1 MRSALFT
8 AIPFVGHLN
17 PLLRQAE
24 ELARRGWRC
33 GVATMSEARPH
44 IERKARGVDFVDLGP
59 LGPLAQQIRQVEEE
73 VSREPSFMK
82 GTWRIM
88 RSVNAQWVPMYDGL
102 LAALRRHRPDVLI
115 VDFASAAGI
124 DAGEVEGIPVILNNA
139 DLLPSISVKLLP
151 PADHVPR
158 LFSGISI
165 TQIGPGRRA
174 LSAAL
179 RVVAPH
185 VLALTFGRELNAVR
199 ATRGRPPIEVN
210 TWHKGRLILVDGAFG
225 LEYRRPLPP
234 NVQMVGPMLPEE
246 IEPLPEEYQ
255 RWLEQGPP
263 VVYVNLG
270 TLAMALR
277 EQLAKMVEAFGGE
290 EYRVLWVLRK
300 PLHAL
305 LPEPLPGNLRV
316 IEWGPSPIS
325 ILSHP
330 NVRVFVSHCG
340 INSVH
345 ESLYAGTP
353 IVGIPML
360 ADQRDMG
367 ARVVDAGVGLC
378 LDKTRFTAGELR
390 RAISRV
396 MHEDSFRSPIPAIQA
411 SFRLAGGV
419 SRAAD
424 LIRAM
429 RRTGARARR

>member
-1 MRSALFT
+1 MRYALFT

-24 ELARRGWRC
+24 ELTRRGWRC
-33 GVATMSEARPH
+33 AVATMSEARPH
-44 IERKARGVDFVDLGP
+44 IEGKAEGVEFVDLGP
-59 LGPLAQQIRQVEEE
+59 LGPLAQKYRQIEDE
-73 VSREPSFMK
+73 VSREPNFMK

-88 RSVNAQWVPMYDGL
+88 RGVNAQWAPTYDGL
-102 LAALRRHRPDVLI
+102 LAALRRDRPDVMI

-124 DAGEVEGIPVILNNA
+124 DAGETEGIPVILNNA
-139 DLLPSISVKLLP
+139 DLLPVISVKLLP

-158 LFSGISI
+158 LFSGMSI
-165 TQIGPGRRA
+165 KKIGPGQKA

-179 RVVAPH
+179 RRVAPH
-185 VLALTFGRELNAVR
+185 LVALTFGRELNALR
-199 ATRGRPPIEVN
+199 ATRGLPPVDVSL
-210 TWHKGRLILVDGAFG
+210 WHKDRLILVDGAFG
-225 LEYRRPLPP
+225 LEYSRPLPP

-246 IEPLPEEYQ
+246 IEPRPEDYQ
-255 RWLEQGPP
+255 RWLAQGPP

-270 TLAMALR
+270 TLAMAPR
-277 EQLAKMVEAFGGE
+277 EQLAKMVEAFGGGE
-290 EYRVLWVLRK
+290 EHRVLWVLRR

-305 LPEPLPGNLRV
+305 LPEPLPGNLRI
-316 IEWGPSPIS
+316 IEWGPPPIS

-360 ADQRDMG
+360 GDQRDMG
-367 ARVVDAGVGLC
+367 ARIEDAGVGLC
-378 LDKTRFTAGELR
+378 LDKTRFTAGQLR

-396 MHEDSFRSPIPAIQA
+396 MHEDAFRGAIPAIQA

-424 LIRAM
+424 LIERYAAE
-429 RRTGARARR
+429 RTAHP